1 MLRRALVAACLSAA
15 GFIATPAAV
24 HAQAPLIDGFGG
36 TSGFGTDCLS
46 TNDDGSSAAID
57 LTAAFPGGLEF
68 FGSRHTVA
76 YVNTNGNMTFGEPL
90 SQFTPDAFPVAD
102 QPMIAPYWADVDIRG
117 AACSGFGGDRGCA
130 NPTTNGVWWHLEPG
144 LMIVTWDRVGYFSC
158 TDSQAM
164 SFQLIL
170 REGQYCGVP
179 GDFDVEFRYNRC
191 EWETGDASDGTGGFG
206 GTQAQVGFDAGNTMD
221 FVSIPGSRMAGISRV
236 VCDDSNVAI
245 PGVWRFQIRRGAV
258 QCPDAGEV
266 CDTGLMGVCAEGRT
280 ECSGASTACESV
292 VVPTDEAC
300 DALDNNCDG
309 TVDEGDDLCEAGQV
323 CERGRCIDPCFEGGC
338 PVGETCTVEGVCA
351 EDACASVTCGEGE
364 RCFAGTCVDV
374 CDGVM
379 CPEGLS
385 CRAGRCLDLCSSLEC
400 ESCQVCVAGS
410 CQLHCVVTGCESG
423 MACEET
429 GECVPADC
437 LGVRCGPGRSCRG
450 GTCLSACAGV
460 ICPTGEACSDG
471 ACIPTADLPDSGVAP
486 TPDGGPPLGDDG
498 GPGPDAGADAGVG
511 FDGGTT
517 PPPMESGCGC
527 RATDEG
533 ASGGAGSLLLLLGL
547 LLFRRTTRRRQVRS
561 RR

>member
-1 MLRRALVAACLSAA
+1 MFRRVLVVAVLWTAAPVV
-15 GFIATPAAV
+15 GN
-24 HAQAPLIDGFGG
+24 AQAPLIDGFGG
-36 TSGFGTDCLS
+36 TVGYGTDCLS

-57 LTAAFPGGLEF
+57 LTTAFPGGLEF

-76 YVNTNGNMTFGEPL
+76 YVNTNGNVTFSGPL

-117 AACSGFGGDRGCA
+117 SGCSGFGGDRGCA
-130 NPTTNGVWWHLEPG
+130 SPSSNGVWWHLEPG
-144 LMIVTWDRVGYFSC
+144 LMVVTWDRVGFFSC
-158 TDSQAM
+158 DTSLVM

-191 EWETGDASDGTGGFG
+191 EWETGDASGGMSGFG
-206 GTQAQVGFDAGNTMD
+206 GTQAQVGFDAGNTRD
-221 FVSIPGSRMAGISRV
+221 FVSLPGSRMSGISRV
-236 VCDDSNVAI
+236 VCDGSNVSI

-266 CDTGLMGVCAEGRT
+266 CDTSLMGVCAEGRT
-280 ECSGASTACESV
+280 QCSGASTECEAV

-300 DALDNNCDG
+300 DALDNDCDG
-309 TVDEGDDLCEAGQV
+309 TVDEGDDLCETGQV

-338 PVGETCTVEGVCA
+338 PAGETCTAEGVCA
-351 EDACASVTCGEGE
+351 EDACAAVTCGEGE
-364 RCFAGTCVDV
+364 RCLGGTCVDV
-374 CDGVM
+374 CDGVI

-385 CRAGRCLDLCSSLEC
+385 CRAGRCLDLCSTLEC

-410 CQLHCVVTGCESG
+410 CQLHCVVTGCETG

-429 GECVPADC
+429 GECVAEDC

-450 GTCLSACAGV
+450 GSCLNACAGV
-460 ICPTGEACSDG
+460 ICPTGESCWDG
-471 ACIPTADLPDSGVAP
+471 ECIASSDLPDSGVPP
-486 TPDGGPPLGDDG
+486 TADGGASDG
-498 GPGPDAGADAGVG
+498 GTDAGVAPADGGVG

-517 PPPMESGCGC
+517 PPVEGGCGC
-527 RATDEG
+527 RASRG
-533 ASGGAGSLLLLLGL
+533 GGLSGLGLSLLLLLTLIG
-547 LLFRRTTRRRQVRS
+547 RQTWRRR
-561 RR
+561 